1 MGGGHFHVL
10 GKERC
15 TCRECHPGRSGGVF
29 VLAEDAAEAVTSM
42 DATWRADQSLE
53 WPDIGNALVRAVGAL
68 ERVRGAGGTTEHTGA
83 NMRPVADPG

>member
-42 DATWRADQSLE
+42 DVQLGEPMR
-53 WPDIGNALVRAVGAL
+53 VGDRFGQPA
-68 ERVRGAGGTTEHTGA
+68 
-83 NMRPVADPG
+83 